1 MRLDLKIIR
10 KKFFK
15 ILLSMTIIISLGVAL
30 LFGLMNG
37 VFSLNKSVNNF
48 IEENNYPNIKIT
60 TELEDIGNVKKLDQ
74 KEIKNIEYRLS
85 MSTIIYK
92 NEDILSVKLSTYD
105 DKDLKNFYIYKSE
118 ENNSDYYDIF
128 VERGFSSNNNIK
140 LGDTLKVK
148 LGDKLYDFY
157 VSKII
162 SIPEAL
168 VSIPVNGFW
177 GEINNYGN
185 IYINR
190 KVLYEETNKI
200 KRELLN
206 EILEKEEEI
215 LNEETNRQE
224 EYNNAKKKIEESLA
238 EYNNQKN
245 YYGKIKS
252 NLKNKKVDLNSNK
265 KLLKELKKVYNNIT
279 NSIDKYE
286 NIIYSYIDKYS
297 DQIDNTKEYIEKTI
311 EEKYPNIN
319 EEELEFIINIA
330 YNIIQGKVDGLIDSN
345 RENIQELIHKIM
357 DDNIKLDKLKPY
369 YGEITQVINESK
381 DKLKN
386 TIEKIYN
393 GNKMDIE
400 KFKLITS
407 EVFNYASNV
416 IDEGVL
422 KVLSENK
429 DTKKSKPLSIIDELI
444 SEIDNTIVSINNNV
458 KNIDNKLNKAFA
470 LINNNRTLI
479 DENYKTF
486 QDEISK
492 AKQELNDKKI
502 EINEINGY
510 ENKFNEILVSLNND
524 DKKEKVL
531 ENIIDKYRDNI
542 KILDSYTYEN
552 SPVYNYIT
560 MNIDVMKNLSLIVPV
575 IFYIII
581 LIVLF
586 LFVSLMIKQSK
597 KEISILRLL
606 GKSNN
611 SIRYGYCVNNLIVAI
626 VGIILGIIIGFLPMI
641 YMVEYF
647 KNFFLLPSVIYEV
660 DFSSILLCTI
670 ITIVVVEVATFL
682 ATMELDKIT
691 PVEILKREVYQNKD
705 ISKFA
710 RIITSIFKPFGKF
723 NFLVC
728 IRNKSKLVLG
738 IICTSMTVAMFFS
751 SLAYIA
757 SKDMIFNN
765 YFDNQIHYD
774 AQVFKN
780 GEITKED
787 VDELRRQY
795 YVKDA
800 ELLRYFNV
808 KVKNNDKEQDIVINA
823 LNNTNSYIKIFDKNN
838 REIKYPEE
846 GIVLEEHI
854 AKNLGLKINDKI
866 IIDGIDFKI
875 IDISFQSIGR
885 VNYIS
890 LADSY
895 KLKTTFDTIVLNMD
909 TDKQNELISK
919 VSEDDDYVYTIF
931 NDELREYNKKIFDSY
946 TLPSIIIII
955 FTLIIGFIIVI
966 NINLYNL
973 LNQKKNLSIFRSLGF
988 GYNEISRYW
997 FMQSLIQWIISV
1009 IIGIPSGILLSKYFL
1024 HAVSS
1029 PRREF
1034 IYASGFKEYVITILL
1049 LLLYI
1054 YIGHR
1059 KTMNIFR
1066 KMEIVEEVKDRD

>member
-1 MRLDLKIIR
+1 MRLELKIIR

-48 IEENNYPNIKIT
+48 IEENNYPNIKII
-60 TELEDIGNVKKLDQ
+60 TELEDIAKVKKLDQ

-118 ENNSDYYDIF
+118 ENNSEYYDIF
-128 VERGFSSNNNIK
+128 VERGFSSNNNIE

-148 LGDKLYDFY
+148 IGDKFYNFY

-168 VSIPVNGFW
+168 VSVPVNGFW

-190 KVLYEETNKI
+190 KVLYEETNKK
-200 KRELLN
+200 KRELLD
-206 EILEKEEEI
+206 EILEKEEDV
-215 LNEETNRQE
+215 LNEEANRQE

-245 YYGKIKS
+245 YYKKIKN
-252 NLKNKKVDLNSNK
+252 NLKNKIVDLNSNK
-265 KLLKELKKVYNNIT
+265 ELFKEVKKVYKNIS
-279 NSIDKYE
+279 NSINKYE

-297 DQIDNTKEYIEKTI
+297 DQIDNSKEYIEKTI
-311 EEKYPNIN
+311 EERFPNVKG
-319 EEELEFIINIA
+319 EELEFIVNIA
-330 YNIIQGKVDGLIDSN
+330 YNIIQGKIDGLIGSN
-345 RENIQELIHKIM
+345 KDNIQELIHKIM

-369 YGEITQVINESK
+369 YGEIAQVINESK

-386 TIEKIYN
+386 TIENIYN
-393 GNKMDIE
+393 SNKIDNE

-407 EVFNYASNV
+407 EVFNFANNV

-422 KVLSENK
+422 RVLSKYK
-429 DTKKSKPLSIIDELI
+429 DTKQSKLLSIIDELI
-444 SEIDNTIVSINNNV
+444 SEINDAIASINKNV
-458 KNIDNKLNKAFA
+458 KKIDNKLNKAYE
-470 LINNNRTLI
+470 LINNNRNLI
-479 DENYKTF
+479 DKNYKTF

-492 AKQELNDKKI
+492 IKQELNDKKN
-502 EINEINGY
+502 EINDINGY
-510 ENKFNEILVSLNND
+510 ENKFNEILIRLNSD
-524 DKKEKVL
+524 DNKEEIL
-531 ENIIDKYRDNI
+531 EKIIDKYSDNI
-542 KILDSYTYEN
+542 NILDSYTYEN
-552 SPVYNYIT
+552 SPIYNYIT
-560 MNIDVMKNLSLIVPV
+560 INIDVMKNLSSIVPV
-575 IFYIII
+575 VFYIVI

-586 LFVSLMIKQSK
+586 LFVSLMIKQGK

-606 GKSNN
+606 GKTNN
-611 SIRYGYCVNNLIVAI
+611 SIRFGYCVNNLIVAI
-626 VGIILGIIIGFLPMI
+626 IGIILGIIIGFLPLI

-670 ITIVVVEVATFL
+670 VTIVVVEVATLL
-682 ATMELDKIT
+682 ATKELDKIT
-691 PVEILKREVYQNKD
+691 PVEILKREEFQNKD
-705 ISKFA
+705 ISKLA
-710 RIITSIFKPFGKF
+710 RIITSKFKPFAKF
-723 NFLVC
+723 NFLVY
-728 IRNKSKLVLG
+728 IRNKSKLILG

-780 GEITKED
+780 GEITNED
-787 VDELRRQY
+787 LNDLRKQY

-808 KVKNNDKEQDIVINA
+808 NVRNNNKEQDIVINA
-823 LNNTNSYIKIFDKNN
+823 LDNTNNYIKISDKFN

-854 AKNLGLKINDKI
+854 AKDLGLKINDKLNI
-866 IIDGIDFKI
+866 NGIDFKI
-875 IDISFQSIGR
+875 VDISFQSIGR

-890 LADSY
+890 LSDSY
-895 KLKTTFDTIVLNMD
+895 KLKTTFDTIVLNID
-909 TDKQNELISK
+909 TDKRNELINK
-919 VSEDDDYVYTIF
+919 VSEDDNYVYTIF

-955 FTLIIGFIIVI
+955 FTLIIGYIIII

-997 FMQSLIQWIISV
+997 FMQSLMQWIISV
-1009 IIGIPSGILLSKYFL
+1009 IIGIPCGILLSKYFL

-1034 IYASGFKEYVITILL
+1034 IYANGFKEYVITILL

-1059 KTMNIFR
+1059 KTMRTFR
-1066 KMEIVEEVKDRD
+1066 KMDIVEEVKDRE